1 MTLYRKYT
9 GPLTF
14 EKFCQRT
21 FGVDTKGNLC
31 YAMSTHPDIEKEW
44 IEIGNVR
51 QIKLAKATNKI
62 NFPLQLT
69 IETAKISMFVG
80 LERSSERE
88 TFVKM
93 LREAQNNVLCQL
105 ELRNLG
111 LQKIPMEV
119 VRMSELTALDISN
132 NQIKNLPRMHMPLLE
147 TFVLDRNGFSA
158 VPRTIYEDLTCI
170 SRLSLIDNPIARLP
184 TNLGDMPMMRNLQ
197 MNVNFQLE
205 SPPAHILKSTLD
217 SDFI

>member
-1 MTLYRKYT
+1 
-9 GPLTF
+9 
-14 EKFCQRT
+14 
-21 FGVDTKGNLC
+21 
-31 YAMSTHPDIEKEW
+31 
-44 IEIGNVR
+44 
-51 QIKLAKATNKI
+51 LAKATNQV

-170 SRLSLIDNPIARLP
+170 SRL
-184 TNLGDMPMMRNLQ
+184 
-197 MNVNFQLE
+197 
-205 SPPAHILKSTLD
+205 
-217 SDFI
+217 